1 VRCVST
7 NYARRK
13 KKLTGAAWCLLVPL
27 MQKRINVRLADAMHA
42 ALAELAKRE
51 EATVAQII
59 RRAIRAYVWPQ
70 ARKRAA

>member
-1 VRCVST
+1 
-7 NYARRK
+7 
-13 KKLTGAAWCLLVPL
+13 
-27 MQKRINVRLADAMHA
+27 MQKRINVRLADAMHT
-42 ALAELAKRE
+42 ALAELARKE

>member
-1 VRCVST
+1 
-7 NYARRK
+7 
-13 KKLTGAAWCLLVPL
+13 

-59 RRAIRAYVWPQ
+59 RCAIRAYVWPQ
-70 ARKRAA
+70 QARKRAA